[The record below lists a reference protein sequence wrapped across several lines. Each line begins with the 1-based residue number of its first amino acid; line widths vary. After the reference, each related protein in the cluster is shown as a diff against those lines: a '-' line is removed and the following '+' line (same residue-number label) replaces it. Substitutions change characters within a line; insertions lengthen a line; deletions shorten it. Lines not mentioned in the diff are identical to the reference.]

1 MEIQNYRKFRH
12 SVIEFPDG
20 VIGIIGPNGVGKS
33 SLIEAIAWAIY
44 GNETP
49 IVRTTK
55 EGVMRAGAG
64 PNEECRVLLEFELE
78 GDSYRLE
85 RSMKGRDLKVD
96 ARLLVNNRP
105 AAKGDQT
112 VTQELTR
119 RLGMDYKAFF
129 ISVFARQKDLAA
141 LSTLRSFERKK
152 LVLRMLEVDVLDKV
166 VSEIDKD
173 ALSLKKDLMMLSSF
187 LLSPDGMKK
196 IDLLKKQLELLNLEL
211 EREKNEFGLL
221 REKLTIMEKTL
232 AEAKTRR
239 DEMKGKEEI
248 FNQLKNRMIEKR
260 ERVGAFE
267 RRKKDLEIEITRL
280 QTIGDEVISLEPEY
294 IEHKELMKKKEEM
307 ERDLRAFEELKI
319 LKERLEKVKNN
330 RMAMEREVVNKRE
343 MLASLTGIEDRLLT
357 VETTMKEVDDRLND
371 AKSRLSLLDS
381 EIRRAESV
389 IKETEEKRMEIARL
403 GPESSCP
410 TCERPLGDY
419 QTLLLEK
426 LAREIEEQRKL
437 ISLKLDEKKAIE
449 EILKKQSERKE
460 ALEKRRS
467 DLIKKQKEEIRVI
480 AELEH
485 LQSKIRENILE
496 SDELETKIT
505 ALEKITFDEA
515 EYRKVKFRIQ
525 ELEKV
530 AQRYLELRVR
540 FERLPELQMEMRTIE
555 EQLVVEKESLKKVQE
570 QIDSL
575 GYNET
580 EANEIYEQYERER
593 EAKQEIEM
601 ILKEKEGNLRLKE
614 FEIRNIENQIKDL
627 DEQEK
632 SLTAKTKHLENLNAL
647 SVIMKGFRENV
658 MSRIVPTLSE
668 ISSSLF
674 TELTDSKFGGMELDD
689 DYEIYIYD
697 GGERYPISRF
707 SGGEADLAN
716 LCLRLAISRVIAER
730 AGSSIN
736 FLILDEI
743 FGSQD
748 QTRKRNI
755 MRTLNQLSKQFSQI
769 ILITHIDDVK
779 DFMTH
784 VIHVRERGDGT
795 SEINLMT

>member
-96 ARLLVNNRP
+96 ARLFVNNRP

-196 IDLLKKQLELLNLEL
+196 IDLLKKQLEVLNLEL
-211 EREKNEFGLL
+211 ERERNEFGLL

-280 QTIGDEVISLEPEY
+280 QTIGDEVISLEPGY

-437 ISLKLDEKKAIE
+437 ISLKLEEKKAIE

-601 ILKEKEGNLRLKE
+601 ILKEKEGKLRLKE

-627 DEQEK
+627 DGQEK
-632 SLTAKTKHLENLNAL
+632 SLTAKTKHLENLNVL

>member
-1 MEIQNYRKFRH
+1 MELQNYRKFRH
-12 SVIEFPDG
+12 CAIEFPDG

-55 EGVMRAGAG
+55 EGVLRAGAG

-85 RSMKGRDLKVD
+85 RSMKGRELKVD
-96 ARLLVNNRP
+96 ARLFVNNRP

-112 VTQELTR
+112 VTEELTR

-152 LVLRMLEVDVLDKV
+152 LVLRMLEIDVLDKV

-187 LLSPDGMKK
+187 LLSPNGVKK
-196 IDLLKKQLELLNLEL
+196 IDLLKQQLNVLNLEL
-211 EREKNEFGLL
+211 ERERNEFHLL
-221 REKLTIMEKTL
+221 REKLNVMEKTL
-232 AEAKTRR
+232 AEAKARR
-239 DEMKGKEEI
+239 DEMKSKEEM

-267 RRKKDLEIEITRL
+267 RKRKDLEIEIARL
-280 QTIGDEVISLEPEY
+280 QAIGDEAFLLEPSY
-294 IEHKELMKKKEEM
+294 IEYKELMKKKDEM
-307 ERDLRAFEELKI
+307 ERDLRAFEELRVSKI
-319 LKERLEKVKNN
+319 RLEKVRNE
-330 RMAMEREVVNKRE
+330 RMAVEREVINKRE
-343 MLASLTGIEDRLLT
+343 MLASLAGIEDRLMT

-371 AKSRLSLLDS
+371 AKYRLSLLDS
-381 EIRRAESV
+381 EIERAESV
-389 IKETEEKRMEIARL
+389 IRETEEKRREIARL

-419 QTLLLEK
+419 QAILLEK
-426 LAREIEEQRKL
+426 LAKEIEEQQKL
-437 ISLKLDEKKAIE
+437 ISLRFEERKTIE
-449 EILKKQSERKE
+449 ETLKKESERKE
-460 ALEKRRS
+460 ALEKRKS
-467 DLIKKQKEEIRVI
+467 DLIKKQKEEIKVI

-485 LQSKIRENILE
+485 LQSKIQEFILE
-496 SDELETKIT
+496 SNELEMKIT

-515 EYRKVKFRIQ
+515 EYRKVKLRIQ

-530 AQRYLELRVR
+530 AQRYLESRAK
-540 FERLPELQMEMRTIE
+540 FERLPELQKEMRTIE
-555 EQLVVEKESLKKVQE
+555 EQLEIERESLKKVQE

-575 GYNET
+575 GYNEA
-580 EANEIYEQYERER
+580 EAKDAYERYEKER
-593 EAKQEIEM
+593 EAKQEVEM
-601 ILKEKEGNLRLKE
+601 TLKEKEGDIRLKE
-614 FEIRNIENQIKDL
+614 YEIRNIENQIKDL

-632 SLTAKTKHLENLNAL
+632 NLVAKTKHLENLNAL

-674 TELTDSKFGGMELDD
+674 TELTDSKFGGMELDE
-689 DYEIYIYD
+689 DYEIHIYD

-730 AGSSIN
+730 AGSSVN

-784 VIHVRERGDGT
+784 VIHVREREDGT